1 MQKLLYQDK
10 SGSVILGLVMPCG
23 LLPVMVWPT
32 WSEFTAHVD
41 FEMDFIKYTMAH
53 SMPGA
58 VQTYI
63 NSLEQID
70 KVK

>member
-1 MQKLLYQDK
+1 MQKLLFQDK
-10 SGSVILGLVMPCG
+10 SGQVVLGLVMPCG
-23 LLPVMVWPT
+23 LLPVMIWPT

-41 FEMDFIKYTMAH
+41 FELDFIKYAMAY